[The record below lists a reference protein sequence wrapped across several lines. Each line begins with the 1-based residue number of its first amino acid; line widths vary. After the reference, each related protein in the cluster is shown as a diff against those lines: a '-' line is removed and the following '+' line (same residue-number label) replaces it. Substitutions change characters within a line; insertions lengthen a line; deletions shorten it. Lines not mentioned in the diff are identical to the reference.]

1 MQSAKSEGLEAMK
14 IENCKMKIAKLIV
27 GHRGESSSGHRPE
40 TFSHRL
46 AQSFSQKCAVK
57 LKNNLQFAIRF
68 ALRPLPFALCSLLL
82 ALCSP
87 APAQTIADKMVA
99 TVTNGSRATPD
110 LITYSDLVWQLTLEP
125 STPFSARPGSEQL
138 NKALRTVEDQLLI
151 LQEARKLP
159 PANTPEAMQKIE
171 DQVRQKRD
179 QLVQGI
185 GSRALLEERMKSV
198 GLTAEQLD
206 AILRDRVT
214 IENYLDFRFRAFE
227 LPPSAREIADRY
239 NQDYGRLRGSGRIV
253 PTLEQVRDRI
263 EHVLIEEKIE
273 SEIDKFVDN
282 LREQPGTEIV
292 ILNPV

>member
-1 MQSAKSEGLEAMK
+1 MK
-14 IENCKMKIAKLIV
+14 IENCKLKIANLIV
-27 GHRGESSSGHRPE
+27 GHRVQSSSRQCPE
-40 TFSHRL
+40 SFSHRR
-46 AQSFSQKCAVK
+46 AQSFSHNYAVK
-57 LKNNLQFAIRF
+57 LKNNLQFSFFNFHFAISSH
-68 ALRPLPFALCSLLL
+68 LLLALCSLLL
-82 ALCSP
+82 ALCSS

-125 STPFSARPGSEQL
+125 GTPFSARPGSEQL
-138 NKALRTVEDQLLI
+138 NKALRTLEDQLLI

-159 PANTPEAMQKIE
+159 PANTPEAMQKFE
-171 DQVRQKRD
+171 DQVKQKRD

-206 AILRDRVT
+206 SILRDRVT
-214 IENYLDFRFRAFE
+214 IENYLDFRFRAFV
-227 LPPSAREIADRY
+227 LPPSAKEISDRY
-239 NQDYGRLRGSGRIV
+239 NQEHARLRNSGRIV

-263 EHVLIEEKIE
+263 EHDLTEEKIE

>member
-1 MQSAKSEGLEAMK
+1 MK

-27 GHRGESSSGHRPE
+27 GHRAQSSRRHRLE
-40 TFSHRL
+40 AFSHRP
-46 AQSFSQKCAVK
+46 AQSFSQNCSVT
-57 LKNNLQFAIRF
+57 LKSNLQFSFFNFQFAISSH
-68 ALRPLPFALCSLLL
+68 LLFALCPFL
-82 ALCSP
+82 ALCSS

-125 STPFSARPGSEQL
+125 NTPFSATPSSEQL

-159 PANTPEAMQKIE
+159 PANTPEAMQKFE

-185 GSRALLEERMKSV
+185 GSRALFEERMKSV

-214 IENYLDFRFRAFE
+214 MENYLDFRFRAFE
-227 LPPSAREIADRY
+227 LPPSAKEISNRY
-239 NQDYGRLRGSGRIV
+239 DQAYGRLRNTGRIV
-253 PTLEQVRDRI
+253 PKLEEVRDRI
-263 EHVLIEEKIE
+263 EHDLIEEKIE

>member
-1 MQSAKSEGLEAMK
+1 MK
-14 IENCKMKIAKLIV
+14 NENCKMKIANLIL
-27 GHRGESSSGHRPE
+27 GHRAPSSRRHRPGS
-40 TFSHRL
+40 FSHRR
-46 AQSFSQKCAVK
+46 AQSLSQNCAAK
-57 LKNNLQFAIRF
+57 LKNNLKFEICNFQFAISSR
-68 ALRPLPFALCSLLL
+68 LLLALCPLLL

-159 PANTPEAMQKIE
+159 PANTPEATQKFE

-185 GSRALLEERMKSV
+185 GSRALFEERMKSV

-214 IENYLDFRFRAFE
+214 IENYLDFRFRAFV
-227 LPPSAREIADRY
+227 LPPSARELSDRY
-239 NQDYGRLRGSGRIV
+239 NQEYGRLRNTGRIV
-253 PTLEQVRDRI
+253 PKLEEVRDRI
-263 EHVLIEEKIE
+263 EHDLTEEKIE

>member
-1 MQSAKSEGLEAMK
+1 
-14 IENCKMKIAKLIV
+14 MKIANWV
-27 GHRGESSSGHRPE
+27 GGKITMPNESNGLLTSPREWVRAFIQHYAPGLSNNFH
-40 TFSHRL
+40 FS
-46 AQSFSQKCAVK
+46 FFIF
-57 LKNNLQFAIRF
+57 QFAISSRLLL
-68 ALRPLPFALCSLLL
+68 ALRPLLFALCSLLL

-87 APAQTIADKMVA
+87 AHAQTVTDKMVA

-125 STPFSARPGSEQL
+125 STPFSAKPSSEQL
-138 NKALRTVEDQLLI
+138 NKALRTLEDQLLI

-159 PANTPEAMQKIE
+159 PANNPEARQKFE
-171 DQVRQKRD
+171 DQVKQKRD

-185 GSRALLEERMKSV
+185 GSRALFEERMKSV

-214 IENYLDFRFRAFE
+214 IENYLDFRFRAFV
-227 LPPSAREIADRY
+227 LPPSAREISDRY
-239 NQDYGRLRGSGRIV
+239 NQDYGRLRNTGRIV
-253 PTLEQVRDRI
+253 PTLEQVRDRL
-263 EHVLIEEKIE
+263 EHDLTEEKIE

-292 ILNPV
+292 VLSPV

>member
-1 MQSAKSEGLEAMK
+1 
-14 IENCKMKIAKLIV
+14 MKIANWV
-27 GHRGESSSGHRPE
+27 GGKVTMPNEPNGLLTSPREWVR
-40 TFSHRL
+40 
-46 AQSFSQKCAVK
+46 SFIRHYKFG
-57 LKNNLQFAIRF
+57 LTNNLQFSFFNFQFAISSR
-68 ALRPLPFALCSLLL
+68 LLFALCSLLL
-82 ALCSP
+82 PLCSA

-110 LITYSDLVWQLTLEP
+110 LISYSDLVWQLTLEP
-125 STPFSARPGSEQL
+125 STPFSARPASEQL

-159 PANTPEAMQKIE
+159 PANTPEAMQKFE
-171 DQVRQKRD
+171 DQVKQKRD

-198 GLTAEQLD
+198 GLTAEQLE

-214 IENYLDFRFRAFE
+214 IENYLDFRFRAFV
-227 LPPSAREIADRY
+227 LPPSAKEISDRY
-239 NQDYGRLRGSGRIV
+239 NQEHGRLRNSGRIV

-263 EHVLIEEKIE
+263 EHDLTEEKIE

>member
-1 MQSAKSEGLEAMK
+1 MK
-14 IENCKMKIAKLIV
+14 IENCKMKIANLIV
-27 GHRGESSSGHRPE
+27 GHRAPSSSRHRAE
-40 TFSHRL
+40 SFSRPR
-46 AQSFSQKCAVK
+46 AESFSQSCAVK
-57 LKNNLQFAIRF
+57 LKNNFQFSFFNFQFAISSR
-68 ALRPLPFALCSLLL
+68 LLFALCSLLL
-82 ALCSP
+82 ALCSA
-87 APAQTIADKMVA
+87 APAQTTADKMVA

-125 STPFSARPGSEQL
+125 STPFSAKPSSEQL
-138 NKALRTVEDQLLI
+138 NKALRTLEDQLLI

-159 PANTPEAMQKIE
+159 PANTPEAMQKFE
-171 DQVRQKRD
+171 DQVKQKRD

-185 GSRALLEERMKSV
+185 GSRALFEERMKSV

-214 IENYLDFRFRAFE
+214 IENYLDFRFRAFV
-227 LPPSAREIADRY
+227 LPPSTQEISDRY
-239 NQDYGRLRGSGRIV
+239 NQEHGRLRNSGRIV

-263 EHVLIEEKIE
+263 EHDLTEEKIE

>member
-1 MQSAKSEGLEAMK
+1 MPNESNDLLTSPREWVRSFIHNYALGLPT
-14 IENCKMKIAKLIV
+14 NLQ
-27 GHRGESSSGHRPE
+27 
-40 TFSHRL
+40 FS
-46 AQSFSQKCAVK
+46 FF
-57 LKNNLQFAIRF
+57 NLQFAISSR
-68 ALRPLPFALCSLLL
+68 LLLALCSLLF

-125 STPFSARPGSEQL
+125 RTPFSARPGSEQL

-227 LPPSAREIADRY
+227 LPPSAKEIADRY

>member
-1 MQSAKSEGLEAMK
+1 MK
-14 IENCKMKIAKLIV
+14 IENCKMKIANLIV
-27 GHRGESSSGHRPE
+27 GHRALSSSRHRPE
-40 TFSHRL
+40 SFSHRR
-46 AQSFSQKCAVK
+46 AQSLSQNCVVK
-57 LKNNLQFAIRF
+57 LQNNLQFSFCNFHFAI
-68 ALRPLPFALCSLLL
+68 PLDLGSWLFALCPLLL

-87 APAQTIADKMVA
+87 AHAQTIADKMVA

-125 STPFSARPGSEQL
+125 RTPFSARPGSEQL

-159 PANTPEAMQKIE
+159 PANTAEAMQKFE

-185 GSRALLEERMKSV
+185 GSRALFEERMKSV

-227 LPPSAREIADRY
+227 LPPSAKEISDRY
-239 NQDYGRLRGSGRIV
+239 NQEYGRLRNTGRII

-263 EHVLIEEKIE
+263 EHDLTEEKIE